1 MLIHKIPIAYFVL
14 LVHFLHLRTQS
25 CRETPIT
32 QQTMMTIIAPISIF
46 A

>member
-1 MLIHKIPIAYFVL
+1 MTLISFAQ

-32 QQTMMTIIAPISIF
+32 QQTKIIIIAPIFIF